1 MYSIKNT
8 QDIKFNYTN
17 TSIRKISERQYQ
29 YHGKPNEPNL
39 VLMNGIKRISY
50 VAEMIEV
57 KPGNP
62 SELIIH
68 HIATSNFPKKA
79 IVKVPLVVSNNTES
93 SINKLLDME
102 TNDVMDLDISSDI
115 SDYTM
120 EINEADKNAYVIRFT
135 NALPISKNIASKK
148 PRRKIIEG
156 ACGLSTEEKNDLKLA
171 ADHAK
176 IVNGNPH
183 NHDID
188 NTAFNNAFNKWLENN
203 QDTLGSAAGGN
214 SETTNLINSLSNGTG
229 EMECFPNEGKVFN
242 KKFHIYYDDN
252 ASYEFINEP
261 ERFDPDNENKD
272 KFIPHKDAINEAVN
286 ELKEDIKRLGG
297 IYVEKNGST
306 DLDESKSIIH
316 AVGTD
321 NSNDNNGIDFFN
333 ANSDID
339 IFITYKITSDKDK
352 KLRKL
357 DEDGKSE
364 GAVTE
369 VRQVRD
375 AIFVSYKNGTEAIPM
390 NATKFAKDYLS
401 KDYSRYTHIS
411 INGYLTGSQNQ
422 TISYLMTL
430 IVSIL
435 GITVL
440 YYTVPSIYKTA
451 IRKITKD
458 DRTCGKDIDFY
469 NYRMVA
475 GFNYWFVIGF
485 ILIPGIIHFIA
496 PNFFT
501 MILPGIGF
509 LLVLIMKARWKFDN
523 TFFYSFYPKDGLRS
537 CNKTPG
543 YSDDYINTLYA
554 GLTAWKQIF
563 V

>member
-156 ACGLSTEEKNDLKLA
+156 ACGLSTKEKNDLKLA

-176 IVNGNPH
+176 AEGNPH
-183 NHDID
+183 NHNISPSDINTVLTNWLD
-188 NTAFNNAFNKWLENN
+188 NPDNKAALRN
-203 QDTLGSAAGGN
+203 AAGGN
-214 SETTNLINSLSNGTG
+214 SDTTNLINSLSNGTG

-242 KKFHIYYDDN
+242 KKFHIVYDDIN
-252 ASYEFINEP
+252 SYEFINES
-261 ERFDPDNENKD
+261 ERVDPKNKD
-272 KFIPHKDAINEAVN
+272 KFIPHKDAINDAVN

-297 IYVEKNGST
+297 IYVEKNDLT
-306 DLDESKSIIH
+306 DSSKSSRIIH

-339 IFITYKITSDKDK
+339 IFITYKIISDADI

-375 AIFVSYKNGTEAIPM
+375 AIFVSYNNSGTAIPM

-458 DRTCGKDIDFY
+458 DRTCGKENDYY
-469 NYRMVA
+469 NYRLVA

-485 ILIPGIIHFIA
+485 IIIPGIIHFIA

-501 MILPGIGF
+501 MIIPGIGF

-523 TFFYSFYPKDGLRS
+523 IFFYSFYPKDGLRS
-537 CNKTPG
+537 CNKTPE
-543 YSDDYINTLYA
+543 YTDNSINTLYA

-563 V
+563 T

>member
-17 TSIRKISERQYQ
+17 TSIRKISERRYQ

-79 IVKVPLVVSNNTES
+79 IVIIPLVVSNNTES
-93 SINKLLDME
+93 SIDKLLGME
-102 TNDVMDLDISSDI
+102 TNDVIDLDFSSDI

-120 EINEADKNAYVIRFT
+120 EINEANKNAYVIRLT
-135 NALPISKNIASKK
+135 NGLPIQKKITSKK
-148 PRRKIIEG
+148 RNKKIIEG
-156 ACGLSTEEKNDLKLA
+156 ACGLSSSEKNDLATALEHVKRK
-171 ADHAK
+171 D
-176 IVNGNPH
+176 NPH
-183 NHDID
+183 DFDFENSITQWLNSADGQAAI
-188 NTAFNNAFNKWLENN
+188 TAASTGGGGG
-203 QDTLGSAAGGN
+203 DDGST
-214 SETTNLINSLSNGTG
+214 EIINRLSNGTG

-242 KKFHIYYDDN
+242 KKFHIYYDD
-252 ASYEFINEP
+252 SDIQEFINDSN
-261 ERFDPDNENKD
+261 RFYPTNTDKD
-272 KFIPHKDAINEAVN
+272 KFIPHKNAINEAVN

-297 IYVEKNGST
+297 IYVEKT
-306 DLDESKSIIH
+306 DLTDTSKSVDIEQAINDDETNNNK
-316 AVGTD
+316 GKD
-321 NSNDNNGIDFFN
+321 FFDNNP
-333 ANSDID
+333 DID
-339 IFITYKITSDKDK
+339 IFITYKTTSDG

-357 DEDGKSE
+357 DENGKPE
-364 GAVTE
+364 DAVTQ

-375 AIFVSYKNGTEAIPM
+375 AIFVSYKNGSDALPM

-401 KDYSRYTHIS
+401 KDYSRYTHVS

-440 YYTVPSIYKTA
+440 YYTIPSFYKTA

-458 DRTCGKDIDFY
+458 DRTCGKDNDFY
-469 NYRMVA
+469 NYRLVA

-485 ILIPGIIHFIA
+485 ILIPGIIHFIT

-537 CNKTPG
+537 CNKTPE
-543 YSDDYINTLYA
+543 YTDNYVDTLYA

>member
-79 IVKVPLVVSNNTES
+79 IVKIPLVVSNNTES

-135 NALPISKNIASKK
+135 NALPISKKIASKK
-148 PRRKIIEG
+148 PRRKIVEG
-156 ACGLSTEEKNDLKLA
+156 NCGLSTTQLSELKIA
-171 ADHAK
+171 TQHAK
-176 IVNGNPH
+176 NKGTH
-183 NHDID
+183 KHDFSNDINTAIKTWID
-188 NTAFNNAFNKWLENN
+188 NNPDKLQA
-203 QDTLGSAAGGN
+203 AAGGN
-214 SETTNLINSLSNGTG
+214 SQTTTNLINSLSNGTG

-252 ASYEFINEP
+252 DSYEFISGS
-261 ERFDPDNENKD
+261 ERFDPENTVKD

-297 IYVEKNGST
+297 IYVEKKALSDTSGS
-306 DLDESKSIIH
+306 SSIEH
-316 AVGTD
+316 AIGTE
-321 NSNDNNGIDFFN
+321 NDDSNNGKNFFN
-333 ANSDID
+333 KNGDID
-339 IFITYKITSDKDK
+339 IFITYKTTSDK

-357 DEDGKSE
+357 DENGKPE
-364 GAVTE
+364 GPVTQ

-375 AIFVSYKNGTEAIPM
+375 AIFVSYNNSGTAIPM

-401 KDYSRYTHIS
+401 KDYSRYTHVS

-451 IRKITKD
+451 IRKITMD
-458 DRTCGKDIDFY
+458 NRTCDKENDFY
-469 NYRMVA
+469 NYRLVA
-475 GFNYWFVIGF
+475 GFNYWFVLGF

-501 MILPGIGF
+501 MILPVIGV
-509 LLVLIMKARWKFDN
+509 LLILIMKARWKFDN

-537 CNKTPG
+537 CNKTSD
-543 YSDDYINTLYA
+543 YTDDYINTLYV
-554 GLTAWKQIF
+554 GLTAWKKIF
-563 V
+563 T